1 MLSHYWGY
9 LHQKEL
15 PTWLRS
21 PLLGLYVKAF
31 GCNMA
36 EAEIEQLTK
45 YRNLCE
51 LFTRNLKPGMREIC
65 QSHEL
70 VSLLTTSENCIA
82 IPRVILHVIILF
94 AFY

>member
-1 MLSHYWGY
+1 MLSQYWGY

-15 PTWLRS
+15 PSWLRS

-36 EAEIEQLTK
+36 EAQVEQLTK

-51 LFTRNLKPGMREIC
+51 LFTRKLKPGAREIC
-65 QSHEL
+65 QSVEL
-70 VSLLTTSENCIA
+70 VSYYKREVKTVHDS
-82 IPRVILHVIILF
+82 VILQL
-94 AFY
+94 AT